1 MSKPSDER
9 SFAVFWGE
17 FGRTYLA
24 VCLRVAWQ
32 LPLAVLVA
40 GFLARLLQ
48 CYGSEEVKREI
59 ACAALNHPWA
69 MVLSW
74 VEFIPYVFLLMPI
87 GVLPIL
93 FLEWLK
99 YRKDEPSA
107 FTHGRWT
114 HPNRPWTLANLKR
127 LADNIP
133 WRDQK
138 GLEAHKI
145 NDFHSRITG
154 NLTEADAIR
163 FGKSFVKRLTTFMP
177 KPDEQTADRLH
188 WRIRVV
194 SGDELDVLLS
204 RSHVGSVTWT
214 LRVEFYEWAGRKNPP
229 RLAHTY
235 ITEFVCSGPS
245 STQP

>member
-59 ACAALNHPWA
+59 ACAALSHPWA
-69 MVLSW
+69 MFLSW

-87 GVLPIL
+87 GLLPIL

-107 FTHGRWT
+107 FTHGGWKIEGPPGYARRLKEVGAETFAVAGVPVQARVLAENHRRIEGDFSEAMLLDHLRRKFARIDNKPLVDSKDHLVWKITQSSGTEVHIDLQRHPTTDPPVWT
-114 HPNRPWTLANLKR
+114 MRT
-127 LADNIP
+127 
-133 WRDQK
+133 
-138 GLEAHKI
+138 
-145 NDFHSRITG
+145 
-154 NLTEADAIR
+154 
-163 FGKSFVKRLTTFMP
+163 
-177 KPDEQTADRLH
+177 
-188 WRIRVV
+188 
-194 SGDELDVLLS
+194 
-204 RSHVGSVTWT
+204 
-214 LRVEFYEWAGRKNPP
+214 EFYTWAGRKNPP

-235 ITEFVCSGPS
+235 ITEFVCRGPS